1 MLSARVFLGRAL
13 VRARSCTNAQVPVQY
28 RITSGHHIPQLR
40 HFQRGPLLYRKMLY
54 KDYVRSHVY
63 QVIVRHQSDGPSSE
77 KKLNLMNMLKRLWG
91 FLAVF
96 LLIHF
101 LVIYYRYKNKRKGGR
116 ADSTPPFAIETKW
129 DHDLKRKFTIV
140 NEYTLPDFIN
150 ERSYNDIYNFRVH
163 PDDVYVVSF
172 PKSGKFTAWFLIP
185 IILHEFNWVHRAP
198 PDVTFSDPPPRPNL

>member
-1 MLSARVFLGRAL
+1 MSMLSARVFIRRAL
-13 VRARSCTNAQVPVQY
+13 VCPRFCINAQVPVQY

-40 HFQRGPLLYRKMLY
+40 RFQRGPLLYRKMLY

-63 QVIVRHQSDGPSSE
+63 QVIVRHQSGGQNSE
-77 KKLNLMNMLKRLWG
+77 RKLNLLNVLRRLWG

-101 LVIYYRYKNKRKGGR
+101 LLIYYRYKNKRKGGR
-116 ADSTPPFAIETKW
+116 SDSTPPFAIETKW
-129 DHDLKRKFTIV
+129 DHDLKRQFTII

-150 ERSYNDIYNFRVH
+150 KRSYNDIYNFSVH

-172 PKSGKFTAWFLIP
+172 PKSGKFMVRYVIP
-185 IILHEFNWVHRAP
+185 IILHEFNWVHRAHP
-198 PDVTFSDPPPRPNL
+198 M